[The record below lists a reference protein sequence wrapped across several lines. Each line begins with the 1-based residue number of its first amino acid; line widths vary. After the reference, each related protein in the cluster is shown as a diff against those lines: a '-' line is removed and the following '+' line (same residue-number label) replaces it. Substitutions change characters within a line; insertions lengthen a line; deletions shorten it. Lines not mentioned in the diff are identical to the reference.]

1 MLITEPHLLTSREER
16 SHLEPAGLTAWGALA
31 KQSEDSTMNLGRS
44 QEPTPRKFKG
54 KLEKTVSE
62 VKQNATSHSLHGMND
77 DSFTSACKNSPKKR
91 KAGCDGKT
99 LTSKAAAECVAQ
111 ACNPTTER
119 RLRQEELQGF
129 KGNLGSN
136 ERPPLTLG
144 GGKKKQKERKEKNKA
159 RNRMWLSS
167 CTHIG
172 RVSCCT
178 SKAALWVGVVNT
190 ESSGLSSE
198 NSVGNGQGPAAHV
211 EDVCPSTP
219 ANRPEVIGCLTR

>member
-62 VKQNATSHSLHGMND
+62 VKQNATSHSLHAR
-77 DSFTSACKNSPKKR
+77 TRQR
-91 KAGCDGKT
+91 KGRQAVTGKT
-99 LTSKAAAECVAQ
+99 LTSKAAAECVAH

-119 RLRQEELQGF
+119 CLRQEELQGF
-129 KGNLGSN
+129 KGSLGSN

-159 RNRMWLSS
+159 RNRMWVSS